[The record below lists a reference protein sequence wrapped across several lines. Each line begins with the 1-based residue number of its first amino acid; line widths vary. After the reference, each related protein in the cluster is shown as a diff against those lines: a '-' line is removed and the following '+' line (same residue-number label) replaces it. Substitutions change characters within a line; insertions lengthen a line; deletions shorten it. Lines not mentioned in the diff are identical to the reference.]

1 MTRNNEVHLFV
12 PIIPKWLLS
21 GTDIMVVVVVMMMM
35 TILMIL
41 MMMMTMM
48 MQGHG
53 DTLRRS
59 YMNCIDTLM
68 QVCIKFTILIFSF
81 RIFSCETEKAR
92 LTVPEAGI

>member
-1 MTRNNEVHLFV
+1 MTRNNEAHLFV
-12 PIIPKWLLS
+12 PIIPKWLVS
-21 GTDIMVVVVVMMMM
+21 GTDIMVVVVVVMMMMM

-41 MMMMTMM
+41 MMM

-81 RIFSCETEKAR
+81 RIFSCEMEKAR